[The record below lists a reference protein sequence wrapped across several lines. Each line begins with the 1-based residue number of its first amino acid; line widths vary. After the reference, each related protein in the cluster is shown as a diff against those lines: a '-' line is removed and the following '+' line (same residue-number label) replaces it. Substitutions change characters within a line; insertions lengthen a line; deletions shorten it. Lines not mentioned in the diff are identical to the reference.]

1 MMFFNS
7 INKFELYLTH
17 KRENISF
24 KFVLAKN
31 IANTV
36 NKAGRLNMLN
46 GYRQAQTNKI

>member
-1 MMFFNS
+1 MMFLNS

-24 KFVLAKN
+24 KVRFREN